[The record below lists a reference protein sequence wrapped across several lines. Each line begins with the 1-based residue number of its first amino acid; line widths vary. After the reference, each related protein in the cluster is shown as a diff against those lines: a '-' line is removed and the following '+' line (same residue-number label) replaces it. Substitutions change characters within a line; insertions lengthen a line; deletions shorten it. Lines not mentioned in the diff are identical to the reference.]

1 MRTWSLALCLVVAL
15 LAWGTPALAH
25 VSLEYAPAAAPV
37 LAELPDAQTLIAAAP
52 VTAGLWTVL
61 AAVAVL
67 ALAIARRRHAVAV
80 VCVAV
85 LVLIAFEAGLHSVHH
100 IGDHRDASCV
110 IASASAH
117 TGALTVESVAL
128 ERPTEVATPVA
139 VSVGTPKMVRSSAPD
154 LGRAPPAA

>member
-1 MRTWSLALCLVVAL
+1 MRTWRLALWLVVAL

-25 VSLEYAPAAAPV
+25 VALEYAPAAAPV
-37 LAELPDAQTLIAAAP
+37 PSELPDAQTLIAAAP

-67 ALAIARRRHAVAV
+67 ALAIARRRRAVAL

-85 LVLIAFEAGLHSVHH
+85 LMLIAFEAGRHSVHH
-100 IGDHRDASCV
+100 IGDHGDSSCV

-117 TGALTVESVAL
+117 TGALTVDAVAF
-128 ERPTEVATPVA
+128 EHPVEVATPVA
-139 VSVGTPKMVRSSAPD
+139 FSVGTPATVRSSAPD
-154 LGRAPPAA
+154 LGRAPPA